1 MALDYSVLY
10 NSCITLFLYPYTC
23 ILTRQFSII
32 QTIIYDSIHIFKKGR
47 EEYHNSREVKKKNRL
62 QKVRLIDQQE
72 KKNLI

>member
-32 QTIIYDSIHIFKKGR
+32 QTVIYDSIHIFKKGR
-47 EEYHNSREVKKKNRL
+47 EEYHNSREVKKKSAPESTYN
-62 QKVRLIDQQE
+62 
-72 KKNLI
+72 